1 MIGVI
6 KMRKELLKIKTR
18 KSLTNTLGGRAFIL
32 FIFTLLICVVIF
44 MLHSVATANDKI
56 FNKCKACHNIE
67 EGAKHKLGPN
77 LRGVYGRDFASAE
90 GYKYSKAFLD
100 RQGIEWTED
109 NLRAWL
115 KNPRSFIPKSKMI
128 FNGLKKKQDLDNM
141 IEYLKTKS

>member
-1 MIGVI
+1 
-6 KMRKELLKIKTR
+6 MRKKLLKIKLR
-18 KSLTNTLGGRAFIL
+18 KNLNDTLGGRAFIL
-32 FIFTLLICVVIF
+32 LLFTLFICAVIF
-44 MLHSVATANDKI
+44 MLHSAATANDKV
-56 FNKCKACHNIE
+56 FNKCKACHSIE

-77 LRGVYGRDFASAE
+77 LWGVYGRDIASAE

>member
-1 MIGVI
+1 MIKRLI
-6 KMRKELLKIKTR
+6 ISILL
-18 KSLTNTLGGRAFIL
+18 
-32 FIFTLLICVVIF
+32 
-44 MLHSVATANDKI
+44 SVSIISNINIANAGDAEAGKKI
-56 FNKCKACHNIE
+56 FNKCKACHSIE

-77 LRGVYGRDFASAE
+77 LWGVYGRDIASAE

>member
-1 MIGVI
+1 
-6 KMRKELLKIKTR
+6 MR
-18 KSLTNTLGGRAFIL
+18 
-32 FIFTLLICVVIF
+32 
-44 MLHSVATANDKI
+44 D
-56 FNKCKACHNIE
+56 
-67 EGAKHKLGPN
+67 N
-77 LRGVYGRDFASAE
+77 LWGVYGRDIASAE

>member
-1 MIGVI
+1 
-6 KMRKELLKIKTR
+6 
-18 KSLTNTLGGRAFIL
+18 
-32 FIFTLLICVVIF
+32 
-44 MLHSVATANDKI
+44 MLHSAATANDKV
-56 FNKCKACHNIE
+56 FNKCKACHSIE

-77 LRGVYGRDFASAE
+77 LWGVYGRDIASAE

-115 KNPRSFIPKSKMI
+115 KNPRYFIPKSKMI